1 MRIVEKI
8 QDLVPVKTAFI
19 SLFNKTQSE
28 QLAEQLFSVCPGLTI
43 FSSGGTYTRL
53 EKLFKGKKEASQLVE
68 VSTYTGLPETEGGLV
83 KTLHH
88 KLFLGYLTETF
99 CISHQE
105 DLKREG
111 AVAIDLVIVDL
122 YPFREVVVDPKS
134 TPETCRMNIDVGGPC
149 ALRAAG
155 KNFLR
160 VMTVAGYSP
169 ENYDA
174 LIGHLKRNQGCTCLS
189 IRLAGFRQT
198 FKYLAEYDT
207 QIAQFAQNLMY
218 DDVRNIY
225 EMVDAR
231 TD

>member
-1 MRIVEKI
+1 MRIVKKV

-28 QLAEQLFSVCPGLTI
+28 QLAEQLFSVCPGLII

-53 EKLFKGKKEASQLVE
+53 EKFFKGKKEASQLVE
-68 VSTYTGLPETEGGLV
+68 VSVYTGLPETEGGLV

-122 YPFREVVVDPKS
+122 YPFTEVVVDPKS

-149 ALRAAG
+149 ALRAAA
-155 KNFLR
+155 KNYLR

-169 ENYDA
+169 ENYDG
-174 LIGHLKRNQGCTCLS
+174 LIARLNANRGCTYLAM
-189 IRLAGFRQT
+189 RLFGFQQT
-198 FKYLAEYDT
+198 FKYLAEYDA
-207 QIAQFAQNLMY
+207 QIAAFAENLT
-218 DDVRNIY
+218 Y
-225 EMVDAR
+225 EVVHNTYEIADTGMD
-231 TD
+231 